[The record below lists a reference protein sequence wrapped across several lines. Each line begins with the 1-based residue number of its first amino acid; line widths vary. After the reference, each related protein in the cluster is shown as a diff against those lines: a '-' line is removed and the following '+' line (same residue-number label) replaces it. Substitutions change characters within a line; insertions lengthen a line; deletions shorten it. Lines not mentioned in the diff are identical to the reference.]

1 VREALAAR
9 SGRDFVTTGGS
20 PLAAGGKDVAAGLKS
35 ALLFVARRPAI
46 VLGCALLLAALTAV
60 ALNALAWQSAR
71 HPSPMFPRKG
81 DPERRVAVAP
91 PLPPSRPAEVRPAV
105 SAPVAAAPPVV
116 AAPASPA
123 APPVVATPS
132 RPPPA
137 RDPIGD
143 LIRAG
148 ETGSAAAK
156 DSLAKV
162 MAAQRALTKLGY
174 GPIKNDGVIGPG
186 TRQAIERF
194 ERDRKLAVTGELS
207 PRTARAL
214 AAQSG
219 IALD

>member
-1 VREALAAR
+1 MREALAAR

-46 VLGCALLLAALTAV
+46 VLGCTLLLAALTAV

-91 PLPPSRPAEVRPAV
+91 PLPPSRP
-105 SAPVAAAPPVV
+105 
-116 AAPASPA
+116 
-123 APPVVATPS
+123 
-132 RPPPA
+132 PPA

-162 MAAQRALTKLGY
+162 IAAQRALTKLGY